1 MLIVHIGSWAPPGA
15 RGSVGLTSG
24 ANVSGTLTMSS
35 GAAVVETLILVGQ
48 YTAANFQRDL
58 GRRRRVPRLCRG
70 GSKSLTFTAV
80 VHRRSSR
87 RRANTRTEGNF
98 LLDEQGRPGH
108 KGEITRSRCR
118 SMI

>member
-24 ANVSGTLTMSS
+24 ANVSGTLTVSS
-35 GAAVVETLILVGQ
+35 GAAVETLILVGQ

-70 GSKSLTFTAV
+70 GSKSLTFTAA

>member
-24 ANVSGTLTMSS
+24 ANVSGTLTVCS
-35 GAAVVETLILVGQ
+35 GAAVETLILVGQ
-48 YTAANFQRDL
+48 YTAPAGPPAL
-58 GRRRRVPRLCRG
+58 PG

-87 RRANTRTEGNF
+87 RRANTVGS
-98 LLDEQGRPGH
+98 G
-108 KGEITRSRCR
+108 
-118 SMI
+118 

>member
-24 ANVSGTLTMSS
+24 ANVSGTLTVSS
-35 GAAVVETLILVGQ
+35 GAAVETLILVGQ

-87 RRANTRTEGNF
+87 RRANTVGS
-98 LLDEQGRPGH
+98 G
-108 KGEITRSRCR
+108 
-118 SMI
+118 

>member
-48 YTAANFQRDL
+48 
-58 GRRRRVPRLCRG
+58 
-70 GSKSLTFTAV
+70 
-80 VHRRSSR
+80 
-87 RRANTRTEGNF
+87 
-98 LLDEQGRPGH
+98 
-108 KGEITRSRCR
+108 
-118 SMI
+118 